1 MYIGEIIM
9 KKNIQHTTKVGK
21 ILSIIL
27 FQINHRTRNSLI
39 QRTILSEGYATDSIF
54 STFTCF
60 EGYNAAQTF
69 TEIKSKY
76 QNIYGTESES
86 GGPDI
91 LLDFFCK

>member
-54 STFTCF
+54 PLSHVLKGTMRHKHSQKLNLNTKI
-60 EGYNAAQTF
+60 YMARN
-69 TEIKSKY
+69 
-76 QNIYGTESES
+76 QNQEVQIYS
-86 GGPDI
+86 
-91 LLDFFCK
+91 